1 MLILELQPRVLIAL
15 NLPSFLLPC
24 PFLVHFCLNSAL
36 PTCLLFANHLNSSLS
51 FFFYPIKNLSSIM
64 EITRFKQ
71 KVAQE
76 ALSDWKKNLFW
87 RRLAILAKI
96 ISNFLSKTA
105 KKSICLCQ
113 CCDQNFAI
121 RTNRAGTF
129 FPLLPH
135 FCPIFFSADLI
146 LPVEQFYQAS
156 ASWLLKTRIIVEVLW
171 EACLIKLTANKA
183 YKVCEISM

>member
-1 MLILELQPRVLIAL
+1 MHKFGLLWKIQTLLNFLDPHSTMLILELQPRVLIAL
-15 NLPSFLLPC
+15 NLPRFLLPC

-105 KKSICLCQ
+105 KKSIWSMSMLWPKLC
-113 CCDQNFAI
+113 N
-121 RTNRAGTF
+121 
-129 FPLLPH
+129 
-135 FCPIFFSADLI
+135 
-146 LPVEQFYQAS
+146 
-156 ASWLLKTRIIVEVLW
+156 
-171 EACLIKLTANKA
+171 
-183 YKVCEISM
+183 